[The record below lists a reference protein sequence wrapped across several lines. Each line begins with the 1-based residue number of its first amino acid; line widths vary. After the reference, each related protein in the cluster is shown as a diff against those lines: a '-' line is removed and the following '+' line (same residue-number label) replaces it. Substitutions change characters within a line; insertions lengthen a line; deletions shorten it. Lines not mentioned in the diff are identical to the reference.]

1 MAAAQV
7 GQAVGGTSRAPIQY
21 LFMIECVNPAA
32 SSLVRASACV
42 PLSGNGPTR
51 TRKTPSLDA
60 GVTNTWKPFL
70 VSASLM
76 ISAPGREVATT
87 CQYWPAAGSFVME
100 ASPAA
105 GGPTAA
111 GPRRGNWRRFDG
123 CGRWRGLFGV
133 RGGRLGC
140 RGFCFRWFRF
150 WWSSRRFLRGCG
162 GIGTSWLRLR
172 WRSFH
177 SHGLAAVVSGL
188 RGGGGRV
195 TAHDV
200 PHGEKY
206 AQENHHDQKDTDE
219 LPVPKY

>member
-1 MAAAQV
+1 MPASEAARVAAAQV

-111 GPRRGNWRRFDG
+111 GFDFGGATGVGLTGAGAGAACSG
-123 CGRWRGLFGV
+123 CVVGGPDAAGFVSAGLV
-133 RGGRLGC
+133 
-140 RGFCFRWFRF
+140 
-150 WWSSRRFLRGCG
+150 SA
-162 GIGTSWLRLR
+162 
-172 WRSFH
+172 
-177 SHGLAAVVSGL
+177 GLVSGGVA
-188 RGGGGRV
+188 GGSCADVAGLERAGCDSAGGV
-195 TAHDV
+195 STATV
-200 PHGEKY
+200 
-206 AQENHHDQKDTDE
+206 
-219 LPVPKY
+219 LPPL

>member
-111 GPRRGNWRRFDG
+111 GFDFAGATGVGLTGAGAGAACSG
-123 CGRWRGLFGV
+123 CVVAGWDAA
-133 RGGRLGC
+133 
-140 RGFCFRWFRF
+140 GFVSAGF
-150 WWSSRRFLRGCG
+150 
-162 GIGTSWLRLR
+162 
-172 WRSFH
+172 
-177 SHGLAAVVSGL
+177 VSGGVA
-188 RGGGGRV
+188 GGSCADVAGLELAGCDSAGGV
-195 TAHDV
+195 STATV
-200 PHGEKY
+200 
-206 AQENHHDQKDTDE
+206 
-219 LPVPKY
+219 LPPL